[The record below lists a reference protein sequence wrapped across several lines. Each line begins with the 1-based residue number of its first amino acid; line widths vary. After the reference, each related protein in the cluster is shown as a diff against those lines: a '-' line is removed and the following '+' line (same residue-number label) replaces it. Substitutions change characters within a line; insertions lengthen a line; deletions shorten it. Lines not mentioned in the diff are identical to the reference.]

1 MFSIVSKM
9 KKGDERGFTL
19 IELLIVVA
27 IIGILA
33 AIAIP
38 GYIGMMERSRKG
50 AAIRAAEAAVPEL
63 QGYITAATK
72 GTSGLYEVDSNGD
85 GIVNSNDADDFTLA
99 GDYATAN
106 GLCTLYET
114 SRNTMY
120 NTEKSPW
127 FPTTALWSVT
137 VGTKGD
143 GLIHCTHA
151 ANGPITLLVYDG
163 NTSDPAIYT
172 KVVAAD

>member
-1 MFSIVSKM
+1 M
-9 KKGDERGFTL
+9 KKGDEKGFTL

-38 GYIGMMERSRKG
+38 GYIGMLERSKKG
-50 AAIRAAEAAVPEL
+50 SVIRAAEAAASEI
-63 QGYITAATK
+63 QGYINSATK

-85 GIVNSNDADDFTLA
+85 GIVNSNDADDFTLSE
-99 GDYATAN
+99 DYGQPN
-106 GLCTLYET
+106 GLCTLYIAA
-114 SRNTMY
+114 RNALY

-127 FPTTALWSVT
+127 FPTTALWST
-137 VGTKGD
+137 TAGAKGD

-151 ANGPITLLVYDG
+151 INGPVTLLIYDG
-163 NTSDPAIYT
+163 NVGDTAIYT